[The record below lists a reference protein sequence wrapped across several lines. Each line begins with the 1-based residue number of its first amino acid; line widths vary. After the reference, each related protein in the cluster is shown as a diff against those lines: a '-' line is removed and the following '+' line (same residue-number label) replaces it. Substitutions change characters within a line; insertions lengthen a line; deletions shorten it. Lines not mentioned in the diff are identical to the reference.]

1 MRQFCR
7 FCSRSIMPCMDH
19 LLAVNRRS
27 RWCSISHHPRVV
39 CRARARMKKEGHRR
53 RPPHKARKK
62 PSRSSNNRISNNPHR
77 HQPSPRQKRRRPRP
91 YRRNHLPNFPR
102 QRPVR
107 LLSPP
112 AMRRASGASRRRHIV
127 IGPIA
132 PSGRATTIRCL
143 TRWTIPSESNLRL
156 IVIVVGVRQ
165 GQAARSTCLSG
176 RSA

>member
-1 MRQFCR
+1 MRQSCR
-7 FCSRSIMPCMDH
+7 FCSRSIMLCMDH

-39 CRARARMKKEGHRR
+39 CRDRAPMKKAEHRH
-53 RPPHKARKK
+53 RPLHKARKK
-62 PSRSSNNRISNNPHR
+62 PSRSSNNRISSNPHR
-77 HQPSPRQKRRRPRP
+77 RQPSPRQKRLRPRP
-91 YRRNHLPNFPR
+91 SRRNHLPSSPR
-102 QRPVR
+102 QRQVR

-112 AMRRASGASRRRHIV
+112 AMRRASGVSRRRHIV
-127 IGPIA
+127 IGRIV

-143 TRWTIPSESNLRL
+143 TRWIIPSESNLRL

-165 GQAARSTCLSG
+165 GLAARSTCLLG